1 MRGWTTA
8 GGRNDSRQMHP
19 LATCHQGGPG
29 PRGLRAAFALL
40 ALGACTCAQ
49 AFDWQ
54 VDVTP
59 AGEVFPA
66 LDLSQ
71 APADAT
77 RAAGGGNGL
86 VSVRLRGDDLPRRL
100 RLEVETPGLARPA
113 VLEFEH
119 AVGDQPTSLDLHP
132 RLDWD
137 VAVLRG
143 LDRVR
148 SQGLR
153 ITLEAAGRRETRNIV
168 VNLHPLHDAPYYVR
182 EGRDRVDLGWA
193 FAGYVDP
200 QDRVVDEVLALARA
214 IEPDFDGSGPD
225 AGLRRMRAIWRALEQ
240 RGLRYDG
247 EDPAL
252 SRGPVVW
259 SQRVRLPDE
268 VWHDRRANCIDSSV
282 LIASVLERIGLR
294 ALIVLVP
301 GHAFVGYR
309 TGADGRAAEYL
320 ETTLLGARTHAG
332 ATAATNFAAARAA
345 GRQRW
350 RKAAAR
356 LDGRHGPDYALI
368 DIGAARAYGIIPIGA
383 AERAL
388 RHPPEATPA
397 PAGSSREHGS
407 P

>member
-1 MRGWTTA
+1 
-8 GGRNDSRQMHP
+8 MHR
-19 LATCHQGGPG
+19 LATRRSRGSA
-29 PRGLRAAFALL
+29 PRGARVALGLL
-40 ALGACTCAQ
+40 ALAACACAR
-49 AFDWQ
+49 AFEWQ
-54 VDVTP
+54 VEVAP
-59 AGEVFPA
+59 AGELFPA

-71 APADAT
+71 APAT
-77 RAAGGGNGL
+77 TPRAPGGGNGL
-86 VSVRLRGDDLPRRL
+86 VSVRLSGDDLPRRL

-113 VLEFEH
+113 VLEFER
-119 AVGDQPTSLDLHP
+119 APGDRAGTLDLHP

-137 VAVLRG
+137 VAGLRR
-143 LDRVR
+143 LDRAR
-148 SQGLR
+148 TQALR
-153 ITLEAAGRRETRNIV
+153 VVLEAAGRRETRDIV
-168 VNLHPLHDAPYYVR
+168 VQLHPLHDAPYYVR
-182 EGRDRVDLGWA
+182 EGGDRVDLGWA
-193 FAGYVDP
+193 FAAYVDP

-214 IEPDFDGSGPD
+214 LEPGFDAAGAADDPD
-225 AGLRRMRAIWRALEQ
+225 AGLRRIRAVWRALEQ

-247 EDPAL
+247 GDPAL
-252 SRGPVVW
+252 SRGPTVW

-268 VWHDRRANCIDSSV
+268 VWRDRRANCIDSSV
-282 LIASVLERIGLR
+282 LIASVLERIGQP

-309 TGADGRAAEYL
+309 TGADGSAAEYL
-320 ETTLLGARTHAG
+320 ETTLLGARTQAG
-332 ATAATNFAAARAA
+332 ETAATNFAAARAA

-383 AERAL
+383 AERAV
-388 RHPPEATPA
+388 RHPSEATPA